1 MGSVEMKKNLLIAV
15 ICVILSVAFFAAGFY
30 THSFIQMMNPEY
42 EIVFS
47 QDVSRENIINFNR
60 VKALLLNSYYEEID
74 ENVLLEGAIKGMVE
88 AVGDPYTVYYT
99 PDMMKSFMEQ
109 QTGSYVG
116 IGVTVFMDDD
126 GLATVADIFDDSPA
140 KDAGMRNGDK
150 IVMVDGEDVTEIT
163 DLNLIVQ
170 RIKGKPD
177 TEVAVT
183 VYRPEIN
190 NYLEI
195 RMTRRVINL
204 VYIKS
209 RMVSDNIGYIQLKLF
224 DEDIAYDFVNHVN
237 RLISQG
243 AKGLILDL
251 RNNPGG
257 DYTQVVRMA
266 DIIVPEGLIVYT
278 EDRNGNRNEEK
289 SAANELNMPLAV
301 LINEYSASASEI
313 LSAAIKEYGKG
324 TLIGK
329 TTFGKGLVQSIVPLE
344 GEAGLK
350 FTTARYFT
358 PSGVSIHGI
367 GVTPDIEISNDEKY
381 RYYSIDEI
389 PEGEDKQLLRAID
402 EVSRMISER
411 EYNK

>member
-1 MGSVEMKKNLLIAV
+1 MKKNWLTALICFITA
-15 ICVILSVAFFAAGFY
+15 ITFFAAGFF
-30 THSFIQMMNPEY
+30 TNTLIDALNPKY
-42 EIVFS
+42 EILFS

-60 VKALLLNSYYEEID
+60 VKSLLLNSYYEELD
-74 ENVLLEGAIKGMVE
+74 ENTLLEGAIKGMVE

-116 IGVTVFMDDD
+116 IGVTVFMDED

-140 KDAGMRNGDK
+140 KTSGMRNGDK
-150 IVMVDGEDVTEIT
+150 IVMVNGEDVTAIT

-170 RIKGKPD
+170 KIKGKPD
-177 TEVAVT
+177 TEVAIT

-190 NYLEI
+190 NYVELSMI
-195 RMTRRVINL
+195 RKVINL
-204 VYIKS
+204 VYINSK
-209 RMVSDNIGYIQLKLF
+209 MINENIGYIQLKLF
-224 DEDIAYDFVNHVN
+224 DEDITQDFVSHVN
-237 RLISQG
+237 KLISQG

-257 DYTQVVRMA
+257 DYSQVVRMA

-278 EDRNGNRNEEK
+278 QDRNGNRNEEK
-289 SAANELNMPLAV
+289 SGSSEINIPLTV

-313 LSAAIKEYGKG
+313 LSAAIKEYQKG

-329 TTFGKGLVQSIVPLE
+329 TTFGKGLVQSIIPLE
-344 GEAGLK
+344 GNAGLK

-358 PSGVSIHGI
+358 PSGTSIHGV
-367 GVTPDIEISNDEKY
+367 GVTPDIEIDNDERY

-402 EVSRMISER
+402 EVSRLISER
-411 EYNK
+411 ESGR